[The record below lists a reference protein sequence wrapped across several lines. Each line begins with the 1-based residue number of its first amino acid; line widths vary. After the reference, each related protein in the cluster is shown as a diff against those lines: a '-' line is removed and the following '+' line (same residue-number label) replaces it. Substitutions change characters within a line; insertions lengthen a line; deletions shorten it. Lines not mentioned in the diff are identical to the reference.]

1 MLTFVIHLLYEQ
13 IKLEQVLDFT
23 KRSYISYLNKLL
35 HSSFRF
41 KQLVISSIKA
51 CLRLSHLKNKLSLNI
66 FNKNKNNHQ
75 NPIQVQFH
83 YGTFT
88 IGGISGIFTETILS
102 LNPTYSI
109 SSTPSTYP
117 Y

>member
-51 CLRLSHLKNKLSLNI
+51 SLFEI
-66 FNKNKNNHQ
+66 K
-75 NPIQVQFH
+75 
-83 YGTFT
+83 
-88 IGGISGIFTETILS
+88 S
-102 LNPTYSI
+102 LEKQAKFKHI
-109 SSTPSTYP
+109 
-117 Y
+117 